1 MTKCL
6 IIEDEVSASNHLK
19 SLLLKLD
26 QNIEVLAVID
36 SVKSGIQWFENNQHP
51 DLIFS
56 DIQIADGLSF
66 TLFDHIQT
74 QSPIIFTTAYD
85 EYAIQAFKL
94 NSIDYLLKPIDP
106 EMLKFSYSKYTSQQ
120 LFSGNKILELINSER
135 INKKKTF
142 RRSFLIS
149 FQDRLIP
156 VLVDSISYIY
166 ISDGIVY
173 AQLSTREQF
182 PIDMKMDEIMEQLDP
197 NVFFRAN
204 RQFIISKSSIKEII
218 LYFNSRLLLKMHIP
232 ANDEVVISKEKVS
245 LFKKWFEEM

>member
-6 IIEDEVSASNHLK
+6 IIEDEVSAYNHLK

-26 QNIEVLAVID
+26 ANIEILTVID
-36 SVKSGIQWFENNQHP
+36 SVKSGIQWFTKNQHP

-66 TLFDHIQT
+66 TLFEEVKTH
-74 QSPIIFTTAYD
+74 SPIIFTTAYD

-106 EMLKFSYSKYTSQQ
+106 EMLKFSYAKYTSSQ
-120 LFSGNKILELINSER
+120 LFSGQKILELIKNESH
-135 INKKKTF
+135 NKKTF
-142 RRSFLIS
+142 RRSFLVN

-156 VLVDSISYIY
+156 VLVDSIAYVF

-182 PIDMKMDEIMEQLDP
+182 PIEMKMDEIMEQLNP
-197 NVFFRAN
+197 SEFFRAN

-232 ANDEVVISKEKVS
+232 VNEEVVISKEKVS
-245 LFKKWFEEM
+245 LFKKWFEEI

>member
-19 SLLLKLD
+19 TLLLKLD
-26 QNIEVLAVID
+26 NRIEILAVID
-36 SVKSGIQWFENNQHP
+36 SVKSGIQWFENNQQP

-66 TLFDHIQT
+66 TLFDHVQT
-74 QSPIIFTTAYD
+74 QAPIIFTTAYD

-106 EMLKFSYSKYTSQQ
+106 EMLKFSFAKYTSQQ
-120 LFSGNKILELINSER
+120 LFSGQKILELIKRESQ
-135 INKKKTF
+135 IKKTF
-142 RRSFLIS
+142 RRSFLLN
-149 FQDRLIP
+149 FQDKLLP
-156 VLVDSISYIY
+156 VLVDSIAYFF

-182 PIDMKMDEIMEQLDP
+182 PIDLKMDDIMEQLDP
-197 NVFFRAN
+197 SLFFRAN
-204 RQFIISKSSIKEII
+204 RQFIIAKNSIKEII
-218 LYFNSRLLLKMHIP
+218 LYFNSRILLKMHIP
-232 ANDEVVISKEKVS
+232 STEDVIISREKVT
-245 LFKKWFEEM
+245 LFKKWFEEI